1 MSIHASSSVD
11 DDPVVSLESW
21 SIRES
26 NTGARH
32 FVGFNLAER
41 DGRVSTAIISFDSI
55 MRTGVTATGRRYVL
69 VGRAGFDR
77 DAEYVWQWAVRQW
90 RIQKWS
96 DVTAELVPDW
106 RQPLPAGPRDEV
118 KPTGAERGA
127 LAVSDM
133 AGFNR
138 RGVGGTDFT
147 EDADDDAE

>member
-41 DGRVSTAIISFDSI
+41 DGRVSTTIISFDSTT
-55 MRTGVTATGRRYVL
+55 RTGVTASGRRYVL
-69 VGRAGFDR
+69 VGRAGFDK

-90 RIQKWS
+90 RIEKWS

-106 RQPLPAGPRDEV
+106 RRPSPVGQRGEV
-118 KPTGAERGA
+118 ESTGVWRGA
-127 LAVSDM
+127 SAVLDM
-133 AGFNR
+133 AGSDR
-138 RGVGGTDFT
+138 RGVWSTDFT
-147 EDADDDAE
+147 EDANDDAA

>member
-1 MSIHASSSVD
+1 MTIHASSSVD

-90 RIQKWS
+90 RVQKWR

-106 RQPLPAGPRDEV
+106 RQLVQAGQRDEV
-118 KPTGAERGA
+118 ESTAAELRAPT
-127 LAVSDM
+127 VSDM
-133 AGFNR
+133 PGFER
-138 RGVGGTDFT
+138 RSVWATDLT
-147 EDADDDAE
+147 EDADDHAP